1 MTVELEY
8 NRIVEALPQDL
19 ASCVIAVENHGLV
32 IQPERIAD
40 IAAFLKVEPGMEL
53 DYLCSVTGID
63 YIRYFE
69 IDYLLYSLKLNHRLT
84 LKVRLT
90 DRSEPT
96 VPSLTG
102 LWLGAELQER
112 EIFDL
117 LGINFSGHPGMKR
130 IFLWEGF
137 PGHPLRKDYSHGH

>member
-1 MTVELEY
+1 MTVGLES
-8 NRIVEALPQDL
+8 NRIIDALSRDL
-19 ASCVIAVENHGLV
+19 AAGVIAVEQHGLV
-32 IQPERIAD
+32 VQTERLTG
-40 IAAFLKVEPGMEL
+40 IAAFIKNEPGLEL
-53 DYLCSVTGID
+53 DYLCSITGID
-63 YIRYFE
+63 CMEYFE
-69 IDYLLYSLKLNHRLT
+69 IDYLLYSLKLNHRFT
-84 LKVRLT
+84 LKVRIA

-117 LGINFSGHPGMKR
+117 LGITFSGHPDMKR

-137 PGHPLRKDYSHGH
+137 SGHPLRKDYSHGH